1 MISVKIG
8 IFGGCFN
15 PPHLMH
21 KNIPIYLI
29 EMGYID
35 KVIYVPTESSYNKK
49 GLIPFKDRYNM
60 LNLMIDN
67 IPNLEVSDIADKG
80 YQYTYQVLDYFN
92 NENNYIYF
100 ICGSDNLKEF
110 KTWKNSDYILTN
122 YKLLVIKRNSD
133 DIDLILEEYN
143 LYLNNIIIANIDEYN
158 ISSTIIRN
166 DIDNNNNKYIDHKV
180 YQYIKQKKIY

>member
-1 MISVKIG
+1 MKLG

-21 KNIPIYLI
+21 KNIPLYLI
-29 EMGYID
+29 KLGYID

-49 GLIPFKDRYNM
+49 GLIPFHERYHM
-60 LNLMIDN
+60 LKLMIDN
-67 IPNLEVSDIADKG
+67 CDNLEVSDIASLG
-80 YQYTYQVLDYFN
+80 YCYTYQVLDYFN
-92 NENNYIYF
+92 NDTDDIYF

-122 YKLLVIKRNSD
+122 YKLLVIKRNKD
-133 DIDLILEEYN
+133 NIDYILKNYT
-143 LYLNNIIIANIDEYN
+143 LYLDNIIIANMDEYN
-158 ISSTIIRN
+158 ISSTNIRS
-166 DIDNNNNKYIDHKV
+166 DIDKNNGYLDGKV

>member
-1 MISVKIG
+1 MRIG

-29 EMGYID
+29 QLGYID
-35 KVIYVPTESSYNKK
+35 KVIYVPTESTYNKK
-49 GLIPFKDRYNM
+49 GLIPFQERYHM
-60 LNLMIDN
+60 LQLMIDN
-67 IPNLEVSDIADKG
+67 NDNLEVSSIASQG
-80 YQYTYQVLDYFN
+80 YYYTYQVLDYYN
-92 NENNYIYF
+92 NNNDELYF

-133 DIDLILEEYN
+133 DIDVILKDYAS
-143 LYLNNIIIANIDEYN
+143 YLDNIIIANVDEYD
-158 ISSTIIRN
+158 ISSTTIRD
-166 DIDNNNNKYIDHKV
+166 DIDKNNKYIDQKV